1 MNQKPKYFSRLVGR
15 ACILNDVSDE
25 SLEKLQA
32 AKKKYE
38 TGASLDDRG
47 KFPVGLVSQ
56 PDVLALQSVILTTGR
71 PGNLNDDVILNEE
84 VLPILFTAAFKPFNI
99 EHTKFIIGTMFDAFA
114 VDKDTGKVVQSIEKF
129 NEEESDEDR
138 EQERTELQSV
148 VANFPENLDIVTN
161 QVLWSLHFPEQVR
174 DVKRKAIAGELFVS
188 MEIWFTNFD
197 YLIGNRVVKRTPLLA
212 EALDSK
218 LRINGGSGFFGID
231 RIKRIP
237 RNLTFAGNAAVE
249 TPANPNS
256 FILDVMDRS
265 DLVDQ
270 TALEVEE
277 VEAIEANVQNSVQQM
292 IVDNTLYILEGL
304 SDEAKTSEDLSDAD
318 NIGRSDE
325 LSMDSEAFGAKLVSA
340 EVDEVVT
347 HSDGEKVMENDK
359 VVELLEKN
367 AVLQSNLDKSE
378 VALAEANTDKEELQ
392 ATKLELEAKLEET
405 LALVKEAEDALVTK
419 AEAFEKLEAEKA
431 ELDSKLEETSAELT
445 EIEEARKLDA
455 RKAILAGIG
464 LSEDRVV
471 KTLAKTAELSNEEF
485 EVELEDIKAFMVELT
500 PEVTEI
506 PSVVKTEEVK
516 VTEVIE
522 VEVEASEEELS
533 EVLEEVEE
541 EEAPVAEAVGTVV
554 VEENDETETL
564 QSAMAKVLGINL

>member
-500 PEVTEI
+500 PEVTEV

-564 QSAMAKVLGINL
+564 QFAMAKVLGINL

>member
-174 DVKRKAIAGELFVS
+174 DVKRKAIAGEFFVS

-500 PEVTEI
+500 PEVTEV